1 MILIGV
7 AVVILL
13 IMAGLVWGQ
22 SLRMVRGNGLFKS
35 GDFKKAREIYADLS
49 VDEPKSPYVHHNLGL
64 SYYKDNES
72 EKTLE
77 NLRQAVKELEALPEN
92 TPSKKELLNKFY
104 YHLGDGLFKN
114 AAKAGGDQGQA
125 ANLYQEALQNFQKAV
140 EANPGD
146 QDAKYNYELTK
157 LRLQEAKDQQQ
168 QNKNDQN
175 KKDQDKQ
182 DKQDNQQQQDQKGNQ
197 KDKEQQ
203 NSKEEQAKKDKAK
216 EEQAKQGQSGQ
227 KQDGKMTKE
236 EAAAL
241 LKMAENG
248 ELYQGPIIMEKGASG
263 GKDW

>member
-1 MILIGV
+1 
-7 AVVILL
+7 
-13 IMAGLVWGQ
+13 MAGLVWGQ
-22 SLRMVRGNGLFKS
+22 SLRMVQANGLFKS
-35 GDFKKAREIYADLS
+35 GDYKKAREIYADLS

-64 SYYKDNES
+64 SYYKDNEF

-114 AAKAGGDQGQA
+114 AAKAEGNPEQA

-140 EANPGD
+140 EVNPSD

-168 QNKNDQN
+168 QNKNDKN
-175 KKDQDKQ
+175 KNAQDKKDKQ
-182 DKQDNQQQQDQKGNQ
+182 DQQQQQNQKGNQ
-197 KDKEQQ
+197 KDSQQQQ
-203 NSKEEQAKKDKAK
+203 NQAGNKKEEQAQKDKAK
-216 EEQAKQGQSGQ
+216 EEQSKQGQSGQ
-227 KQDGKMTKE
+227 KKDGQMSKE

-248 ELYQGPIIMEKGASG
+248 ELYQGPIIIDKSPSE